1 MTLGWIIAVA
11 VFAALFVTYIVWRIV
26 SRRGN
31 AAGIVTG
38 RGARTSQ
45 IGGLVVNRVFRRI
58 WLRLRQTVATRK
70 RKDELQKQFHIA
82 SATEAAAVL
91 GNMKGVFMKLGQ
103 IVSFANDAMPPEAQE
118 AMRALQKDAPPM
130 SFELVRGV
138 VESQLGHDLGKTFKH
153 FDEEPIAAA
162 SIGQVHKAVLLDG
175 QTVAVKVQY
184 PGVDTAIEN
193 DLKATDQLAFMI
205 NAVNKTADMRAV
217 VAELR
222 DRLLDEL
229 DYTKEARNQQLF
241 GRLWAGHPLIRIP
254 RVYPELSRKKILVQ
268 EFCRGFGFYDFLK
281 ESKPAE
287 RQMAAYAIG
296 DFVFDSMF
304 RFLVYNGDPH
314 PGNYL
319 FHEDGAVTFLDFGCV
334 KYFTPAFM
342 IDLKRFFKSIIQ
354 NDRVVHEEYAHKIGL
369 ILPGHQLSVEERDNM
384 WEMWRYNL
392 EPYSHDG
399 EFVFSPEYIARAR
412 IVMAPER
419 ARRFNLPPDLIF
431 FLRITF
437 GLNSISQKLGASG
450 NFRKSARRY
459 FFDGQQGPA
468 LSDLGVVLP
477 AQFMESSVLPETQ
490 PA

>member
-1 MTLGWIIAVA
+1 MTLGWTVSVA
-11 VFAALFVTYIVWRIV
+11 VLAALVVAYVAWRLV

-45 IGGLVVNRVFRRI
+45 IGGLMLRRLFRRI
-58 WLRLRQTVATRK
+58 WLRLRQTLATRK
-70 RKDELQKQFHIA
+70 RKEELTKQFHVE

-103 IVSFANDAMPPEAQE
+103 IVSFANDALPPEAQE

-130 SFELVRGV
+130 SFALVRGV
-138 VESQLGHDLGKTFKH
+138 VEEQLGGDLGKTFKH
-153 FDEEPIAAA
+153 FEEDPIAAA
-162 SIGQVHKAVLLDG
+162 SIGQVHRAVLLDG

-193 DLKATDQLAFMI
+193 DLKASDQIAFMI
-205 NAVNKTADMRAV
+205 NAVNKTADMKAV

-222 DRLLDEL
+222 ERLLDEL
-229 DYTKEARNQQLF
+229 DYTKEARNQILF

-254 RVYPELSRKKILVQ
+254 RVHLELCRKKVLVQ
-268 EFCRGFGFYDFLK
+268 DFVRGFGFYDFLK
-281 ESKPAE
+281 ESEPAE

-319 FHEDGAVTFLDFGCV
+319 FHEDGGVTFLDFGCV

-342 IDLKRFFKSIIQ
+342 IDLKRFFKSIIE
-354 NDRVVHEEYAHKIGL
+354 NDRVVHEQYVHKIGL
-369 ILPGHQLSVEERDNM
+369 VLPGQTLSDEERENM

-392 EPYSHDG
+392 EPYSYDG
-399 EFVFSPEYIARAR
+399 EFFFSPEYLARAR
-412 IVMAPER
+412 VVMAPER

-437 GLNSISQKLGASG
+437 GLNAISQKLGASG

-477 AQFMESSVLPETQ
+477 PQFMESSVHPETQ
-490 PA
+490 PG